1 MEIHTIKIFVRFV
14 VESQSIWRVDYR
26 LVKSDPGGWLHGQQ
40 LGFRFDSLGGGGP
53 VPCQADDASD
63 VQRVVWPP
71 TQR

>member
-26 LVKSDPGGWLHGQQ
+26 LVKSDPRGGLHGQQ

-63 VQRVVWPP
+63 VQRVVW
-71 TQR
+71 